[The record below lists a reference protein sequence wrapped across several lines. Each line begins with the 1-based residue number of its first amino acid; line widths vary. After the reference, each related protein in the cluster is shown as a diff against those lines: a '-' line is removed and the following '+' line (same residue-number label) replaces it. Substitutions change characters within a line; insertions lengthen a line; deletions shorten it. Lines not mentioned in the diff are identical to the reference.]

1 MKYRGLQFS
10 SGLAGEV
17 KRFITLCRG
26 FEYVNAKG
34 LFYEKGVGW
43 GAEISV

>member
-1 MKYRGLQFS
+1 MEYRGLQFS
-10 SGLAGEV
+10 SGLAERV

-26 FEYVNAKG
+26 FEYVNVKS